1 MILLTA
7 EVVKTLRFLGV
18 IFFLDIDGDMLFDVD
33 RMRNRD
39 GFRDMNRV
47 WLRDVYCVRNRN
59 WDFEGNLHRVRDVFL
74 DGIWHLFF
82 YVNRVGLFNVNR
94 DRLLHLNFY
103 RHLDRIGYIL
113 LDSYRIGLRNRDL
126 NFLSKDDG
134 LHILVRAAEC
144 S

>member
-1 MILLTA
+1 VILLTT
-7 EVVKTLRFLGV
+7 EDVKTLRFLGA
-18 IFFLDIDGDMLFDVD
+18 IFFLDIEGDILFDID
-33 RMRNRD
+33 RVRNRD

-47 WLRDVYCVRNRN
+47 WLRDMYCVRNRN
-59 WDFEGNLHRVRDVFL
+59 CHFDGNLHRVRDVFL
-74 DGIWHLFF
+74 DGVWHLFF

-94 DRLLHLNFY
+94 DRLLHLNLH
-103 RHLDRIGYIL
+103 RHLDRIGHIL

-126 NFLSKDDG
+126 NFLSKDNC